1 MERKPIIS
9 IVHLAKSFGDK
20 EVLKDINLDI
30 YPGEV
35 VSIIGSSGSGKSTL
49 LRCINRLEE
58 ASSGQILFNDI
69 DILDRKTD
77 INKLRQNIGMVF
89 QSFNLFNN
97 KNVLDNCTLA
107 PIKLKKMPKE
117 EAIELA
123 KLELAKVGITSEYYN
138 KKVSTLSGG
147 QKQRVAIARA
157 LCMKPQIMLFD
168 EPTSALDP
176 EMVGEVLKV
185 MVQLASEGMTM
196 VVVTHE
202 MAFARDVS
210 TKAVFMDNGVILESG
225 KPLELFSNPK
235 EERTKEFLK
244 RFID

>member
-1 MERKPIIS
+1 MSENMNNPIIS
-9 IVHLAKSFGDK
+9 IKHLAKSFGKK

-35 VSIIGSSGSGKSTL
+35 VSIIGSSGSGKSTM
-49 LRCINRLEE
+49 LRCINRLED
-58 ASSGQILFNDI
+58 ATSGQILFNDI

-117 EAIELA
+117 EAVELA

-147 QKQRVAIARA
+147 QK
-157 LCMKPQIMLFD
+157 
-168 EPTSALDP
+168 
-176 EMVGEVLKV
+176 
-185 MVQLASEGMTM
+185 
-196 VVVTHE
+196 
-202 MAFARDVS
+202 
-210 TKAVFMDNGVILESG
+210 
-225 KPLELFSNPK
+225 
-235 EERTKEFLK
+235 
-244 RFID
+244 